1 MRAVYSANL
10 FPQRQWIGRE
20 GMKNFQVLGVTQISD
35 SYPNIKYK
43 LVALQRLLGDTYSE
57 YVILANRSAAAK
69 GFFSALSSGSLTL
82 IWRFL
87 IGHIKVFFFSIR
99 HRAESV
105 YVCYPGIV
113 IAVWLGFPFIRK
125 RYPVVFLDAFIS
137 FYDTV
142 VMDRKI
148 LKENGVLAR
157 ILYLLEKRAFEA
169 ATVVIVDTPEN
180 ASHYSKLFGIPSHK
194 FHAMPLCI
202 PPLSTEIAKPKEHTS
217 RRVRCV
223 FVGTLVPLQG
233 IRTIVDAAG
242 LLEGDPEIDFVCIG
256 DGQDAEYLERYLAK
270 TPNARLTWHR
280 GHHSTDFIVEQIRDA
295 DICLGIFGDSPKAQR
310 VLPYK
315 IYYYLT
321 LGMPIVT
328 ATTETTTRIL
338 AECQSREI
346 DRPFLLVPT
355 GDPQSL
361 ANAITR
367 LKDNPNERAELGT
380 AGADYFHSVLSGSAI
395 DKSLQELI
403 EPV

>member
-1 MRAVYSANL
+1 
-10 FPQRQWIGRE
+10 
-20 GMKNFQVLGVTQISD
+20 MKSFQVLGVTQISD

-43 LVALQRLLGDTYSE
+43 LTALQRLLGDEYSE
-57 YVILANRSAAAK
+57 YVMRSNRSVAEK

-82 IWRFL
+82 IWRIL
-87 IGHIKVFFFSIR
+87 IGHIKVFFYSIR

-113 IAVWLGFPFIRK
+113 ITVWLGLPFIRK
-125 RYPVVFLDAFIS
+125 RYPVVYLDAFIS
-137 FYDTV
+137 LYDTAV
-142 VMDRKI
+142 LDRKI

-157 ILYLLEKRAFEA
+157 ILFLLEKRAFES

-180 ASHYSKLFGIPSHK
+180 AAYYSKRFGISLDK

-202 PPLSTEIAKPKEHTS
+202 PPLSTEIAEPKEHTS

-242 LLEGDPEIDFVCIG
+242 LLEGDSEIEFVCIG

-270 TPNARLTWHR
+270 TPNSRLTWHR
-280 GHHSTDFIVEQIRDA
+280 GHHSTDFIVEQIRNA

-328 ATTETTTRIL
+328 AMTETTSRIL

-346 DRPFLLVPT
+346 DRPFLLVPA
-355 GDPQSL
+355 GDSQSL
-361 ANAITR
+361 ANTITR
-367 LKDNPNERAELGT
+367 LRDNPDERAEI
-380 AGADYFHSVLSGSAI
+380 AASGAEYFRSVLSDSAI
-395 DKSLQELI
+395 EHSLQELI

>member
-1 MRAVYSANL
+1 
-10 FPQRQWIGRE
+10 
-20 GMKNFQVLGVTQISD
+20 MKSFQVFGVTQISD

-43 LVALQRLLGDTYSE
+43 LTALRRLLGDKYSE
-57 YVILANRSAAAK
+57 YVMLSNRSVAAK

-87 IGHIKVFFFSIR
+87 IGHIKVFFYSIR

-113 IAVWLGFPFIRK
+113 ITVWLGLPFIRK

-137 FYDTV
+137 LYDTV

-180 ASHYSKLFGIPSHK
+180 ASYYSKLFGTPSDK

-202 PPLSTEIAKPKEHTS
+202 PPLTVEIEKPKEHTS

-233 IRTIVDAAG
+233 IRTIVDAVNF
-242 LLEGDPEIDFVCIG
+242 LEGDSEIEFVCIG
-256 DGQDAEYLERYLAK
+256 DGQDAEHLDGYLSK
-270 TPNARLTWHR
+270 TSNPRLTWHR
-280 GHHSTDFIVEQIRDA
+280 GHYSTDFIVQQIRNA
-295 DICLGIFGDSPKAQR
+295 DICLGIFGDGPKAQR

-315 IYYYLT
+315 IYYYLA
-321 LGMPIVT
+321 LGMPVVT
-328 ATTETTTRIL
+328 AKTDTANRIL
-338 AECQSREI
+338 AECQGLGIEK
-346 DRPFLLVPT
+346 PFLLVPA

-361 ANAITR
+361 ANTLTR
-367 LKDNPNERAELGT
+367 LRDNPDERAELG
-380 AGADYFHSVLSGSAI
+380 ASGADYFHSVLSASAI
-395 DKSLQELI
+395 EQSLKKLI
-403 EPV
+403 EQV